1 MEFRNLALIFYFLI
15 LIDSAKNIFGMKIPK
30 FSKKKYNI
38 ENIKEN
44 SPRYLQ
50 EQNTFDSYMILYFT
64 DNCNYPKGFKNEYRN
79 GIFLRQNGYNL
90 SIEDELSINK
100 GFGIEIHFNS
110 NITNLNNFFSS
121 SSDDNM
127 NFLMSV
133 DLSNFDSS
141 LVKDTS
147 SMFFECISLE
157 SINFLNINTSSLT
170 SMDSMF

>member
-50 EQNTFDSYMILYFT
+50 EKNTSDSYMILYFT
-64 DNCNYPKGFKNEYRN
+64 DNCNYPNGFKNEYRH
-79 GIFLRQNGYNL
+79 GIRFIVQRQNNYTL
-90 SIEDELSINK
+90 SIEKELSINK
-100 GFGIEIHFNS
+100 DFGIEIHFNS

-127 NFLMSV
+127 NFLVSI
-133 DLSNFDSS
+133 DLSNF
-141 LVKDTS
+141 L
-147 SMFFECISLE
+147 
-157 SINFLNINTSSLT
+157 
-170 SMDSMF
+170 